1 MKRLVGLGRYL
12 AAASVLAI
20 VLVSVG
26 CSARRGSQGAAE
38 ATRTASPIRVIAAEG
53 FLADMIRQVGG
64 ERVEVKSLIPPG
76 VEPHGYEPTPQ
87 DVAAVAGARL
97 LVVNGAGLE
106 SFLSKLLN
114 NAGRSSTVVE
124 ASTGIASRK
133 AREGE
138 AVESVSERPPTS
150 APVDMDPHFWL
161 DPQRAV
167 RYVENIRDALMA
179 ADPGGV
185 KQYTAKA
192 EAYIA
197 RLRELDRW
205 IAAQVSEIPPA
216 DRMLVTNHESL
227 GYFADR
233 YGFRVIGTI
242 IPSVSAEA
250 APTARQLARL
260 VDALKSARARAL
272 FLETGASPALAR
284 QVAREAGVAVV
295 TELYTHAL
303 SDASGPA
310 PTYVAMME
318 YDAKTIVA
326 ALTGGA
332 KGAGQ

>member
-1 MKRLVGLGRYL
+1 
-12 AAASVLAI
+12 
-20 VLVSVG
+20 
-26 CSARRGSQGAAE
+26 
-38 ATRTASPIRVIAAEG
+38 
-53 FLADMIRQVGG
+53 
-64 ERVEVKSLIPPG
+64 
-76 VEPHGYEPTPQ
+76 
-87 DVAAVAGARL
+87 
-97 LVVNGAGLE
+97 
-106 SFLSKLLN
+106 
-114 NAGRSSTVVE
+114 
-124 ASTGIASRK
+124 
-133 AREGE
+133 
-138 AVESVSERPPTS
+138 
-150 APVDMDPHFWL
+150 MDPHFWL